1 MIHFVHPELLW
12 LLALIPVRAIW
23 KGKRGQA
30 VAVRYSTASNARRLA
45 GARKTRAGQWVYGFV
60 IGALTVFL
68 RTFSNFAEGIMFSV
82 LLMNAFVLSACEAPA
97 KQHNYSI
104 FTFGTLIDIID
115 DSPVEHFDQP
125 LRIGHHA
132 LVVGSDNERSL
143 VMLVQVY
150 EQLHQFVS
158 RLRIQICC
166 RFVGKHQRGLR
177 NNGAGYGNALLL
189 TAGHLGRSPVLEAF
203 QSHLAQDVERRPAS
217 VVR

>member
-82 LLMNAFVLSACEAPA
+82 LLMNAFVPILDRAVR
-97 KQHNYSI
+97 NVR
-104 FTFGTLIDIID
+104 
-115 DSPVEHFDQP
+115 SPRP
-125 LRIGHHA
+125 M
-132 LVVGSDNERSL
+132 SL
-143 VMLVQVY
+143 KV
-150 EQLHQFVS
+150 
-158 RLRIQICC
+158 
-166 RFVGKHQRGLR
+166 
-177 NNGAGYGNALLL
+177 GAG
-189 TAGHLGRSPVLEAF
+189 
-203 QSHLAQDVERRPAS
+203 
-217 VVR
+217 